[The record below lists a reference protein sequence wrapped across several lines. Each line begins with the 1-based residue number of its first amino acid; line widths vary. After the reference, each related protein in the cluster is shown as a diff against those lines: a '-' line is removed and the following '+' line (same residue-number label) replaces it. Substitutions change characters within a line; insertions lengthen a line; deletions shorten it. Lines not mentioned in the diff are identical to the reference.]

1 MMRTMSKH
9 LTPETASLT
18 RPDIDEMLLDE
29 LEACSEEELFDAA
42 KRMVVALLDVA
53 VPRENSISRPE
64 KIARRALV
72 AVWYDLELGV
82 LPEPLKKGTHR

>member
-1 MMRTMSKH
+1 MSHTRK
-9 LTPETASLT
+9 TAFLA

-29 LEACSEEELFDAA
+29 LESCSEEELFDAA
-42 KRMVVALLDVA
+42 KRMAVALLDVA

-72 AVWYDLELGV
+72 AVWHDLELGV
-82 LPEPLKKGTHR
+82 LPEPLNTKVHTMKGTHR